1 MKDNVNLSLSEH
13 LTDLR
18 KVFTVSIVAILICSA
33 ITYFVFGNQLYNLIT
48 DPLKSLD
55 VKLVYIGMAEAF
67 ITKIKI
73 AVLAGVIVAMPIVM
87 FQVWRFLAPA
97 LFPKERRLALII
109 LPLAIILFAMGV
121 SFAYLVVFKFAARF
135 LLVVVSGDLE
145 PMLSVGPYVSFL
157 ITFLLPFG
165 IIFELPMVMFFLAKA
180 GIVNHRW
187 LSKNRK
193 FAVLIFFVIGAIL
206 TPPDVISQVLLAGP
220 MMLLYEISVL
230 IARFVKPRPQTT
242 EIVEED

>member
-18 KVFTVSIVAILICSA
+18 KVFTISIIAIVLCSA
-33 ITYFVFGNQLYNLIT
+33 VTYFVFGNQLYNLIT

-73 AVLAGVIVAMPIVM
+73 AVLAGVIVAMPIIM
-87 FQVWRFLAPA
+87 FQIWRFLAPA
-97 LFPKERRLALII
+97 LFPKERRLVLLV
-109 LPLAIILFAMGV
+109 LPLSIILFAMGV
-121 SFAYLVVFKFAARF
+121 SFAYLVVFEFAARF

-157 ITFLLPFG
+157 ISFLIPFG
-165 IIFELPMVMFFLAKA
+165 IVFELPMVVFFLARF

-193 FAVLIFFVIGAIL
+193 FAVLIFFVIGAVL
-206 TPPDVISQVLLAGP
+206 TPPDVVSQVLLAGP
-220 MMLLYEISVL
+220 MMLLFEISVL
-230 IARFVKPRPQTT
+230 IARFV
-242 EIVEED
+242 